1 MQDLNDLYLFAQ
13 AVEHGG
19 FTPAGRALD
28 IPKSTLSRRV
38 AGLEKRL
45 GVRLIQRSTR
55 HFSVT
60 EIGHEYHRHCLAMLV
75 EAESADEV
83 VERHRSIPQGIVR
96 LSCPTALLS
105 AWVGPMLA
113 EFMAQYP
120 LVELQV
126 ESTNRSVDLIQEG
139 MDLALRVRFPPLEN
153 SELVMKTLGESRQ
166 VLVAASELRARLPK
180 RPTPLQV
187 ASLPTLHWGS
197 QQREYHWEIEGS
209 GRIGY

>member
-60 EIGHEYHRHCLAMLV
+60 EIGHAYR
-75 EAESADEV
+75 
-83 VERHRSIPQGIVR
+83 
-96 LSCPTALLS
+96 
-105 AWVGPMLA
+105 
-113 EFMAQYP
+113 
-120 LVELQV
+120 
-126 ESTNRSVDLIQEG
+126 
-139 MDLALRVRFPPLEN
+139 
-153 SELVMKTLGESRQ
+153 
-166 VLVAASELRARLPK
+166 
-180 RPTPLQV
+180 
-187 ASLPTLHWGS
+187 
-197 QQREYHWEIEGS
+197 
-209 GRIGY
+209 